1 MASSE
6 ESFLARR
13 IDAAAAPLAVV
24 DVVALAAVLTYGV
37 IDHNGVDYLTT
48 ATGAWL
54 LTLVPFLLGWA
65 VVSPLVG
72 AYSAGAAESA
82 KAAIPLAVRAWV
94 PAAAI
99 GFALR
104 ASPLFSGGF
113 RLIFG
118 VVVFLAGGVALAG
131 FRWLFFKLK
140 G

>member
-13 IDAAAAPLAVV
+13 IDAAAAPLAVL
-24 DVVALAAVLTYGV
+24 DVVALSAVLTYGV
-37 IDHNGVDYLTT
+37 IRHNGVDYLTT

-65 VVSPLVG
+65 VVSPLIG

-82 KAAIPLAVRAWV
+82 KAAIPLALRAWV
-94 PAAAI
+94 PAAVL
-99 GFALR
+99 GFVLR
-104 ASPLFSGGF
+104 ASPLFAGGF
-113 RLIFG
+113 EVIFG
-118 VVVFLAGGVALAG
+118 VVVLLAGGVALAA
-131 FRWLFFKLK
+131 FRWLFFKLR

>member
-24 DVVALAAVLTYGV
+24 DLLALSAVLTYGV
-37 IDHNGVDYLTT
+37 INHNGVDYLTT
-48 ATGAWL
+48 ATGGWL

-65 VVSPLVG
+65 VASPLVG

-82 KAAIPLAVRAWV
+82 KAAVPLALRAWV

-99 GFALR
+99 GFVLR

-113 RLIFG
+113 QPIFG
-118 VVVFLAGGVALAG
+118 VVVFVAGGVALAG
-131 FRWLFFKLK
+131 LRWLFFKLR

>member
-13 IDAAAAPLAVV
+13 IDAAAAPLAVL
-24 DVVALAAVLTYGV
+24 DVVALSAVLTYGV
-37 IDHNGVDYLTT
+37 IRHNGVDYLTT

-65 VVSPLVG
+65 VVSPLIG

-82 KAAIPLAVRAWV
+82 KAAIPLALRAWV
-94 PAAAI
+94 PAAVL
-99 GFALR
+99 GFVLR
-104 ASPLFSGGF
+104 ASPLFAGGF
-113 RLIFG
+113 EVIFG
-118 VVVFLAGGVALAG
+118 VVVFLAGGVALAA
-131 FRWLFFKLK
+131 FRWLFFKLR

>member
-1 MASSE
+1 MTSSE

-24 DVVALAAVLTYGV
+24 DLLALSIILTYGV
-37 IDHNGVDYLTT
+37 IQHNGVDYLSTS
-48 ATGAWL
+48 TGGWL

-65 VVSPLVG
+65 IASPLIG

-82 KAAIPLAVRAWV
+82 KAAIPLAIRAWV

-113 RLIFG
+113 QLIFG
-118 VVVFLAGGVALAG
+118 VVVFLSGGVALVA
-131 FRWLFFKLK
+131 FRWLFFKLR

>member
-24 DVVALAAVLTYGV
+24 DLLALSAVLTYGV
-37 IDHNGVDYLTT
+37 IDHNGVDYLTA
-48 ATGAWL
+48 ATGGWL

-65 VVSPLVG
+65 VASPLVG

-82 KAAIPLAVRAWV
+82 KAAVPLALRAWV

-99 GFALR
+99 GFVLR

-113 RLIFG
+113 QPIFG
-118 VVVFLAGGVALAG
+118 VVVFVAGGVALAG
-131 FRWLFFKLK
+131 LRWLFFKLR